1 MVCDNSS
8 VGEVT
13 GSTHRGSAVPKGQT
27 VSVGEAE
34 SVALATDSGVEVNVS
49 VAAGGAVRVGVS
61 VCVGKAAVKDETAVS
76 EAVATCRVG
85 STVAVPG
92 AQRTRMTAIS
102 SRDGISKTFLI
113 IFFMVLS
120 KFTVRKDVT
129 ISDFLLRF
137 IRYHILVSGHG
148 FLLLPLKLQ
157 SAT

>member
-27 VSVGEAE
+27 VSAGKVD
-34 SVALATDSGVEVNVS
+34 SVALVGDAGVNVKVS
-49 VAAGGAVRVGVS
+49 TAAGDVVRVGVS
-61 VCVGKAAVKDETAVS
+61 VCVDRAAVTDETAVS

-92 AQRTRMTAIS
+92 MQPTRMTTIS
-102 SRDGISKTFLI
+102 SRDGTTKTFLI

-120 KFTVRKDVT
+120 RSLYARTM
-129 ISDFLLRF
+129 
-137 IRYHILVSGHG
+137 
-148 FLLLPLKLQ
+148 P
-157 SAT
+157 SATSPFP